1 MAIRNVGFAVLAVGV
16 AALSAGSADAK
27 GVRPKLAPVIISG
40 KEVSIIPD
48 LTLALGNF
56 AEEGIDAKLI
66 GENDYPGPDYLMQ
79 AALNQGRIDVAVH
92 WFQHVI
98 YGDAHNQP
106 TKAVMVLNNA
116 PGLTIMAANRVKD
129 RVRSPADFKGLKV
142 AEGGGYATKSMI
154 VNLLTARA
162 GLPTG
167 SYTPVFT
174 ASEGRQE
181 ATLKALTDGDVDV
194 IAFREPQAS
203 GILATGQ
210 VTTLYRL
217 TDAASTRAVLGDDL
231 PAQSV
236 FTSTKYIEQHPDR
249 VQHVVSA
256 FVRTMRFV
264 NAHTPEQIVAR
275 LPDSYFKGT
284 DRATVT
290 RTLAANMSTFAQG
303 RFTFTPTEAK
313 LQQELV
319 DNAPFDDG
327 AEGIWRRES
336 KHVAVA
342 PTDLYTNVFVQRAV
356 KAIRFCAGYLSTD
369 CPARR

>member
-1 MAIRNVGFAVLAVGV
+1 MKNRNLSFALLAAGV
-16 AALSAGSADAK
+16 AALCSGSADARVAK
-27 GVRPKLAPVIISG
+27 PKLTPVIISG
-40 KEVSIIPD
+40 KEVSILPD

-56 AEEGIDAKLI
+56 AKEGIDAKLI
-66 GENDYPGPDYLMQ
+66 DDTKYPGPDYLMQ
-79 AALNQGRIDVAVH
+79 AALNKGQVDVAVH

-98 YGDAHNQP
+98 YGDAHHQP
-106 TKAVMVLNNA
+106 TKAVMVLNDA
-116 PGLTIMAANRVKD
+116 PGLTVMVANRVKD
-129 RVRSPADFKGLKV
+129 RVHSAADFKGLKV

-154 VNLLTARA
+154 VNLLTAKA

-174 ASEGRQE
+174 GSEGRQE
-181 ATLKALTDGDVDV
+181 ATLKALADGDVDI

-203 GILATGQ
+203 GIQATGQ

-217 TDAASTRAVLGDDL
+217 ADAAGTRKVLGAEL

-236 FTSTKYIEQHPDR
+236 FTSTKYISQHPDR
-249 VQHVVSA
+249 VQHVVNA

-264 NAHTPEQIVAR
+264 NTHTPEEIVAR
-275 LPDSYFKGT
+275 LPDSYFKGS

-290 RTLAANMSTFAQG
+290 RTLAANMSTFAKDG
-303 RFTFTPTEAK
+303 FTFTPTEAK

-336 KHVAVA
+336 KHTGVA
-342 PTDLYTNVFVQRAV
+342 PSELYTNVFAE
-356 KAIRFCAGYLSTD
+356 KATKTIR
-369 CPARR
+369 